1 MATQRLAAALKRR
14 PGLHRFARLFAG
26 LFAGRDNDRGAAA
39 IEFAFLAPAF
49 FFTIYA
55 LIEFFRA
62 TFTMAVLYFAAE
74 EATRYATVRYAATTT
89 AIKEVAQSNLLLLD
103 PSQITNFQVNSVLD
117 ATDKTKHV
125 TVVIDY
131 AFAPMLPLP
140 WETITLSGQSRGFI
154 VEK

>member
-89 AIKEVAQSNLLLLD
+89 SIQQVAQSNLLLLD

>member
-1 MATQRLAAALKRR
+1 MNARQTVDASSRR
-14 PGLHRFARLFAG
+14 PAFRRFIDLLANLFAG
-26 LFAGRDNDRGAAA
+26 KDNDRGAAA

-55 LIEFFRA
+55 IIEFFRA
-62 TFTMAVLYFAAE
+62 TFTTAVLFFAAE

-89 AIKEVAQSNLLLLD
+89 AIQQVAEANLLLLD
-103 PSQITNFQVNSVLD
+103 PSKISKFEVKSVLD
-117 ATDKTKHV
+117 AADKTKHV

-140 WETITLSGQSRGFI
+140 WETFTLSGQSRGFI

>member
-1 MATQRLAAALKRR
+1 MVFRAHIAEALKRHPALR
-14 PGLHRFARLFAG
+14 RLAD
-26 LFAGRDNDRGAAA
+26 LFVGKDNESGAAA

-62 TFTMAVLYFAAE
+62 TFTTAVLYFAAE

-89 AIKEVAQSNLLLLD
+89 AIQQVAEDNLLLLD
-103 PSQITNFQVNSVLD
+103 PTKITKFQVTSNLD
-117 ATDKTKHV
+117 AVDQTKHV

-131 AFAPMLPLP
+131 SFVPMLPLP
-140 WETITLSGQSRGFI
+140 WDAITLSGQSRGFI